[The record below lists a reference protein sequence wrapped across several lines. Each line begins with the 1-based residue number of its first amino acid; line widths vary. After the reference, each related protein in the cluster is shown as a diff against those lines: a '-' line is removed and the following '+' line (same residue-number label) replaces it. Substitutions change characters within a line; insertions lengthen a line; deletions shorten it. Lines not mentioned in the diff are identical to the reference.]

1 MDYDIVIIG
10 GGSAG
15 FSAAIEARKL
25 NAKVLL
31 INDGLIGGT
40 CVNVGCVPSKYLLKM
55 AEMGKPFGY
64 VVENLPKIIEKMR
77 RKKYEEL
84 VEFYGF
90 DFIRGKGRILSE
102 NEVEVNGKVFK
113 TKYIIIATGSRPFI
127 PPIKGIDTV
136 PYLTN
141 LNIFSLKELPKR
153 LLIIGGGY
161 IGVELSQAFKRFG
174 SEVYVV
180 EMANQILPQEDED
193 IAYTLKETLENEGV
207 KIYTD
212 CVVESVSISNG
223 NISAKCKG
231 KNGEFFLNAT
241 HVLVAAGRIGNTE
254 GLGLENIGVKVDGKG
269 FVITDGTLRTSVK
282 TIFAVGDVNGKSPF
296 VYVGAREGKLAV
308 RNALL
313 SENNKLNYNVVPY
326 VVFTDPQVSG
336 VGVGERFL
344 KDLDIEYGKSVLN
357 YNDIPIAG
365 LIPNTKGFI
374 KVLFSHNGKI
384 IGVRII
390 GKLAGE
396 LITSYTIAMS
406 LGVSKDRLMDVLY
419 PFLTFSEGIRLSLL
433 DSAKHLSC
441 CAG

>member
-1 MDYDIVIIG
+1 MKYDVVIIG

-15 FSAAIEARKL
+15 FSAAIEARRL

-55 AEMGKPFGY
+55 AEMGKPFDY
-64 VVENLPKIIEKMR
+64 VVENLPKVIEKMR
-77 RKKYEEL
+77 REKYEEI

-90 DFIRGKGRILSE
+90 DLIHGKGRILSE
-102 NEVEVNGKVFK
+102 NEVGVDGEVFK
-113 TKYIIIATGSRPFI
+113 TDYIIIATGSKPSI
-127 PPIKGIDTV
+127 PPIKGIDSA

-153 LLIIGGGY
+153 LLVIGGGY
-161 IGVELSQAFKRFG
+161 IGVELSQAFRRFG

-180 EMANQILPQEDED
+180 EMTKQILPQEDED
-193 IAYTLKETLENEGV
+193 IANTLRENLENEGI
-207 KIYTD
+207 KIYTG
-212 CVVESVSISNG
+212 CVVESISIENG

-231 KNGEFFLNAT
+231 ENGEFFLNAT
-241 HVLVAAGRIGNTE
+241 HILVATGRIGNTE
-254 GLGLENIGVKVDGKG
+254 GLGLENIEVKVDKKG
-269 FVITDGTLRTSVK
+269 FVITDDTLRTNVK
-282 TIFAVGDVNGKSPF
+282 NIFAVGDVNGKSPF
-296 VYVGAREGKLAV
+296 VYVGAREGKIAI

-313 SENNKLNYNVVPY
+313 GENRRMKYNIIPY

-336 VGVGERFL
+336 VGIGERFL
-344 KDLDIEYGKSVLN
+344 NDLEIEYEKSVLD
-357 YNDIPIAG
+357 YKDIPVAG

-374 KVLFSHNGKI
+374 KVLYSHNGKI
-384 IGVRII
+384 IGVKII

-396 LITSYTIAMS
+396 LITPYTIAMS
-406 LGVSKDRLMDVLY
+406 SEISREKLIDVLY
-419 PFLTFSEGIRLSLL
+419 PYLTFSEGIRLSLL
-433 DSAKHLSC
+433 ESVEHLSC

>member
-1 MDYDIVIIG
+1 
-10 GGSAG
+10 
-15 FSAAIEARKL
+15 
-25 NAKVLL
+25 
-31 INDGLIGGT
+31 
-40 CVNVGCVPSKYLLKM
+40 M
-55 AEMGKPFGY
+55 AEIGKPS
-64 VVENLPKIIEKMR
+64 ENNREN
-77 RKKYEEL
+77 EE
-84 VEFYGF
+84 
-90 DFIRGKGRILSE
+90 GKILSE
-102 NEVEVNGKVFK
+102 NDVEVNGKVFK
-113 TKYIIIATGSRPFI
+113 TRYIIIATGSRPFI
-127 PPIKGIDTV
+127 PPIKGLDTV

-141 LNIFSLKELPKR
+141 LNIFSLKELPKK

-161 IGVELSQAFKRFG
+161 IGVELSQAFRRFG

-223 NISAKCKG
+223 NISAKCKD
-231 KNGEFFLNAT
+231 KNGEFLLNAT
-241 HVLVAAGRIGNTE
+241 HILVAAGRMGNTE
-254 GLGLENIGVKVDGKG
+254 GLGLENIGVKVDGKR
-269 FVITDGTLRTSVK
+269 FVITDDTLRTSVK

-336 VGVGERFL
+336 VGAGERFL
-344 KDLDIEYGKSVLN
+344 KGLEIEYGKSVLD

-365 LIPNTKGFI
+365 LIPNTK
-374 KVLFSHNGKI
+374 LFSHNGKI

-396 LITSYTIAMS
+396 LITPYTIAMG
-406 LGVSKDRLMDVLY
+406 LGVSKDKLMDVLY
-419 PFLTFSEGIRLSLL
+419 PFLTFSEGIIELL
-433 DSAKHLSC
+433 CGIKVG
-441 CAG
+441 AGISIDPKNPSPRKPSPLLMPVRPPILPRVP